1 MIDTY
6 PIDYRLLLGINF
18 QLYYKYISNSIIY
31 VNMIAIS

>member
-6 PIDYRLLLGINF
+6 PIDYRLLFGINF
-18 QLYYKYISNSIIY
+18 QQYYNYISSSIIY